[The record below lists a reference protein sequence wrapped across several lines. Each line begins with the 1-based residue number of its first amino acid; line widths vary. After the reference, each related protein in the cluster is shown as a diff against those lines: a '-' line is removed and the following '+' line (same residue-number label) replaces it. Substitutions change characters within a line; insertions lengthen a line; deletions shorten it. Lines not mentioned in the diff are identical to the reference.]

1 MAPEIVNHMKY
12 DQKVDIWSAGVVTYI
27 LLSGK
32 PPFFGNTRN
41 DVYNAIVDQKLN
53 LDLPELMNI
62 SEDAKEFL
70 QLCLAKDSS

>member
-41 DVYNAIVDQKLN
+41 DVYNAIVDQ
-53 LDLPELMNI
+53 
-62 SEDAKEFL
+62 
-70 QLCLAKDSS
+70 